1 MDISTLMRTLG
12 SKTGLFRMHR
22 PADVGVPGGLNFL
35 CAVKVHFTS
44 GCKSRPR
51 NCRCTS
57 VAIGRGHGTKATVV
71 LEAPRQKASERGLSK
86 HAGRNASE
94 A

>member
-1 MDISTLMRTLG
+1 MRRRAGKLG
-12 SKTGLFRMHR
+12 LI
-22 PADVGVPGGLNFL
+22 FL

-57 VAIGRGHGTKATVV
+57 VAIGRGHGAKATVV

>member
-1 MDISTLMRTLG
+1 MCPKCGGEMRIIAFITDALP
-12 SKTGLFRMHR
+12 LI
-22 PADVGVPGGLNFL
+22 FL

-57 VAIGRGHGTKATVV
+57 VAIGRGHGAKATVV

>member
-1 MDISTLMRTLG
+1 MAPEFDMKKVTTPLLLHMLG
-12 SKTGLFRMHR
+12 KELRFPRLF
-22 PADVGVPGGLNFL
+22 LL

-57 VAIGRGHGTKATVV
+57 VAIGRGHGAKATVV